1 MIFYGIKWQLKQPKL
16 VHLDKVLYLTAMCS
30 EGKHMT
36 GHKIIGKAN
45 SFSDKLKI
53 THKNTL
59 CEKVTKDY
67 LQELRSEYVLSHNTG
82 YLILKHLSGP
92 VDAR

>member
-16 VHLDKVLYLTAMCS
+16 VHLDKVLYLTEMCS

-45 SFSDKLKI
+45 SF
-53 THKNTL
+53 
-59 CEKVTKDY
+59 
-67 LQELRSEYVLSHNTG
+67 
-82 YLILKHLSGP
+82 
-92 VDAR
+92 